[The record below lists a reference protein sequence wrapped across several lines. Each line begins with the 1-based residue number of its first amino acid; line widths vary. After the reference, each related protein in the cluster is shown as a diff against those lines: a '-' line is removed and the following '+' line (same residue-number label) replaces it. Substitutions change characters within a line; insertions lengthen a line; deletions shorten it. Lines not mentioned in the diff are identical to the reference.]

1 MTHEIEEKRED
12 WRISEAPPPPVEIP
26 LVEELPYEVRV
37 RSQVLRRLEGVS
49 KRAAKKQAA
58 KELGLHESSIYR
70 LKSQYKKK
78 GIEGLKRQDRSDK
91 GDRRVSEEWQEY
103 IIKTYRQGNRGTRQM
118 SRSQVAKLVESH
130 AAELGEPTYP
140 SRRSV
145 YRILADEIA
154 QKEKQQKKRQRL
166 TPSLTRTLGW
176 QGEQHQIT
184 TRAGTKIDIEYSNQ
198 VWQCDHTQA
207 DILVVDTHGEV
218 LGRPNLT
225 TVIDT
230 YSRCIVGIHLGME
243 KPSAAVTCLA
253 LRHAILPKQY
263 RHSYAPRNLWETYGM
278 PEYLYTDGGTD
289 FTSEHLEQ
297 VASRLGIVLEL
308 RRRPA
313 EGGIVERPFGTLNSE
328 FFSTLPGYTTRRV
341 KPHLSQVKADA
352 RLTLEQLEGLII
364 RYIADNYNQ
373 QPDSRTSKESRQ
385 SRWQSNLR
393 TQGPVMAERELDQ
406 LLMRQDK
413 RRVYQG
419 GYIRFA
425 NLIYRGEYLAGY
437 GGETVALRYDPRDI
451 TTVYVYVQR
460 GSKEVFLSRAHAQNL
475 ETERLSLAEAK
486 AISRRLRGAR
496 REITNQSVLTEIRER
511 IQFVDAVLANQYSPN
526 DDIDDIDDPDTEDAP
541 EAPSPP
547 RPIPKVRVYDYDQ
560 LRRDHG
566 L

>member
-1 MTHEIEEKRED
+1 MAREVEQKSKD
-12 WRISEAPPPPVEIP
+12 IS
-26 LVEELPYEVRV
+26 LVEEEQVEFPVPEAMAQEVRR
-37 RSQVLRRLEGVS
+37 RSQVLQCLQSRT
-49 KRAAKKQAA
+49 KRSTQKQAA
-58 KELGLHESSIYR
+58 KELGLHERSIRR
-70 LKSQYKKK
+70 LKRRYKEE
-78 GIEGLKRQDRSDK
+78 GIEGLKRRSRSDK
-91 GDRRVSEEWQEY
+91 GDRRTSKEWQEY
-103 IIKTYRQGNRGTRQM
+103 IVKTYRQGNRGSRQT
-118 SRSQVAKLVESH
+118 SRSQVAKLVESR
-130 AAELGEPTYP
+130 AADLGKSEYP

-154 QKEKQQKKRQRL
+154 EKEKQQKKRA
-166 TPSLTRTLGW
+166 LGW
-176 QGEQHQIT
+176 QGEQHHIT

-225 TVIDT
+225 TVVDT
-230 YSRCIVGIHLGME
+230 YSRCIVGIHLGIE

-253 LRHAILPKQY
+253 LRHAILPKRY
-263 RHSYAPRNLWETYGM
+263 RHAYEPKNLWETYGV

-352 RLTLEQLEGLII
+352 CLTLEQLEGLLI
-364 RYIADNYNQ
+364 RYVADNYNQ
-373 QPDSRTSKESRQ
+373 QPDARSGKQSRQ

-451 TTVYVYVQR
+451 TTVYIYIER

-475 ETERLSLAEAK
+475 ETERLPLAEAK
-486 AISRRLRGAR
+486 AISRRLREAR

-511 IQFVDAVLANQYSPN
+511 MQFVDALLTNQPPT
-526 DDIDDIDDPDTEDAP
+526 DDIDELDTEEELEP
-541 EAPSPP
+541 PSSP
-547 RPIPKVRVYDYDQ
+547 RAVPKVRVYDYDQ
-560 LRRDHG
+560 LRREHG